1 MSSDKQRILES
12 ANVIYFDM
20 CSRAEFGAQ
29 VQNHD
34 AA

>member
-12 ANVIYFDM
+12 ANVIYFAM